1 MTKHYTPTA
10 WVLSAL
16 VVGTVA
22 VDPFGFAPFGPLK
35 WTIVTVAA
43 FAGFWLAIAG
53 RVRVHRPSLFG
64 WLGFLS
70 WGIIVSLAAVD
81 PVHTWI
87 GTPDRRMGLV
97 TVAGFAAAYL
107 AAQIVRDAD
116 VELLGRA
123 VTVALWA
130 IAISALLEGLG
141 VVAEPFAFPGD
152 RIGGAFGT
160 PAYLGAALV
169 LFVPIALGIAPAM
182 TVRFWQLATWAGAGA
197 GVIVLL
203 STQTR
208 GALIGAAVAGAVSFP
223 AWARWARI
231 YRWQLIAATVIAIA
245 SFSLIGLGSR
255 LMDAADLSQGAAAG
269 RLDEWSTG
277 VDAAIASPVIG
288 SGFEGYRAVFPSV
301 VDAEYV
307 QLYGRTFATDRAHN
321 GLIDVAIWS
330 GLIGAAF
337 YLTMVIFLARRAWQ
351 ATRLGDP
358 WLVGIGAAVIGYLAQ
373 QQFLFPL
380 AELDG
385 AFWVG
390 AGVLVAHTRPSD
402 SLVQPRLITRYVAL
416 LLGAA
421 VATFGVTDVLADH
434 LAKQAIAT
442 SAIDNPEPDGWYG
455 YAVVGDA
462 VLLEDAVD
470 LRPESIRYRFLA
482 ANAKVGTDLGQ
493 AIDHLDRALDVSPGD
508 PILRIRHAQLLS
520 SLADNTGDA
529 TDMHAA
535 LQTWRILAET
545 DPHHP
550 TVQLALGVAEITMGN
565 ESEAESAWLLA
576 EFLAPNSP
584 EPAQN
589 LAKLYASQGRD
600 EEATQAGLRA
610 IERDQN

>member
-35 WTIVTVAA
+35 WTIVTAAA
-43 FAGFWLAIAG
+43 FAGLWLAVAG
-53 RVRVHRPSLFG
+53 RVRVHRPSLFA
-64 WLGFLS
+64 WLGFLG
-70 WGIIVSLAAVD
+70 WGVIVSLAAVD

-87 GTPDRRMGLV
+87 GTPDRRMGLL

-107 AAQIVRDAD
+107 AAQIVRDHD
-116 VELLGRA
+116 IVLLGRA
-123 VTVALWA
+123 VTVSLWA
-130 IAISALLEGLG
+130 IAISALLEALG
-141 VVAEPFAFPGD
+141 VVAEPFAFSGD

-169 LFVPIALGIAPAM
+169 LFVPITIGIAPAM
-182 TVRFWQLATWAGAGA
+182 TTRFWQLAAWAGSGVGA
-197 GVIVLL
+197 IVLL

-208 GALIGAAVAGAVSFP
+208 GALFGAAVAGAVSYP
-223 AWARWARI
+223 AWSRWARI
-231 YRWQLIAATVIAIA
+231 YRWQLITAAVVAIV

-255 LMDAADLSQGAAAG
+255 LIDAADFSHGAAAG

-277 VDAAIASPVIG
+277 IDAIIASPATG
-288 SGFEGYRAVFPSV
+288 SGFEGYRVVFPSV
-301 VDAEYV
+301 VDAQYV

-330 GLIGAAF
+330 GLIGATF
-337 YLTMVIFLARRAWQ
+337 YLAMMVFLARRAWQ

-358 WLVGIGAAVIGYLAQ
+358 WLVGIGAAVLGYLAQ

-385 AFWVG
+385 AFWV
-390 AGVLVAHTRPSD
+390 ATGVLVAHTGSGTTPI
-402 SLVQPRLITRYVAL
+402 QARLLTRYIAL
-416 LLGAA
+416 LLAAA
-421 VATFGVTDVLADH
+421 VATFGITDVLADH
-434 LAKQAIAT
+434 LAKPAT
-442 SAIDNPEPDGWYG
+442 SGP
-455 YAVVGDA
+455 VVGADIA
-462 VLLEDAVD
+462 SLEDAVE

-482 ANAKVGTDLGQ
+482 ANSNADLTQ
-493 AIDHLDRALDVSPGD
+493 AIDHLDRALLVSPGD
-508 PILRIRHAQLLS
+508 PILRIRRAQLLS
-520 SLADNTGDA
+520 ERADRTGD
-529 TDMHAA
+529 TTHMQAA

-565 ESEAESAWLLA
+565 EFEAESAWLLA

-584 EPAQN
+584 EPVHN

-600 EEATQAGLRA
+600 EEANQANLRA
-610 IERDQN
+610 IEREQN